1 MMTKKE
7 QMAIVCEAIQKVIR
21 LKPDNKDVEVRY
33 YMINENI
40 LENLGPEVA
49 KRFRLVLDDE
59 FVFFIKDSHLLYA
72 QNVSAD
78 SALMAM
84 AEASFL
90 AASKF

>member
-1 MMTKKE
+1 MTKKE
-7 QMAIVCEAIQKVIR
+7 QMDVVCEAIQKVIR

-33 YMINENI
+33 YRINEDI
-40 LENLGPEVA
+40 IGNLGPDIVE
-49 KRFRLVLDDE
+49 RFRLVLDDE
-59 FVFFIKDSHLLYA
+59 FVFFFKSNHLLYV

-90 AASKF
+90 SACKF

>member
-1 MMTKKE
+1 MNKEE
-7 QMAIVCEAIQKVIR
+7 QMKVACEGLEKIIH
-21 LKPDNKDVEVRY
+21 LKPDNHDVEVRY
-33 YMINENI
+33 YRINDNI
-40 LENLGPEVA
+40 INNLGPDIVE
-49 KRFRLVLDDE
+49 RFRLVLDDE
-59 FVFFIKDSHLLYA
+59 FIFFIKNSHLLYV

>member
-1 MMTKKE
+1 MITKKE
-7 QMAIVCEAIQKVIR
+7 QMDVVCEAIQKVIR
-21 LKPDNKDVEVRY
+21 LKPDNQDVEVRY
-33 YMINENI
+33 YRINENI
-40 LENLGPEVA
+40 VGNLGPDIV

-59 FVFFIKDSHLLYA
+59 FVFFIKNSHILYV

-90 AASKF
+90 AACKF